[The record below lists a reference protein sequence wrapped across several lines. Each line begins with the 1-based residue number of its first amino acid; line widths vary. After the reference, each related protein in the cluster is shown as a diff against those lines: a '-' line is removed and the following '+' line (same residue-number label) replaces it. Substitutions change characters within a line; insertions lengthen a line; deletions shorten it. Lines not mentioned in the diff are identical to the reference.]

1 MPAGLRRLLMS
12 IIGNRKLVSTLSLA
26 CALGL
31 LLWAR
36 LIITSNMPRTAVAD
50 DKKLHNEA
58 QKMLPGLAPISA
70 DNPRSNHMQEDVPL
84 SPIRDPFLV
93 SDRYFPKP
101 TLVDVL
107 KQDQPKLQDQDA
119 EISQV
124 RKPKE

>member
-12 IIGNRKLVSTLSLA
+12 FITNRKLVSAFSIV

-36 LIITSNMPRTAVAD
+36 LLITSNMPRTAVAD
-50 DKKLHNEA
+50 DKKLHPEA
-58 QKMLPGLAPISA
+58 KKMLPGLAPDST
-70 DNPRSNHMQEDVPL
+70 DNPRLNHMQVDVPL

-107 KQDQPKLQDQDA
+107 KHDRAKLQDQEA
-119 EISQV
+119 EITQE

>member
-1 MPAGLRRLLMS
+1 MPVFLRRILMS
-12 IIGNRKLVSTLSLA
+12 FNCNRKLISA
-26 CALGL
+26 CSFVCVLGL

-36 LIITSNMPRTAVAD
+36 LIITSNMPRTAVAE
-50 DKKLHNEA
+50 DKKFIKEA
-58 QKMLPGLAPISA
+58 QKMLPAVAPSSA
-70 DNPRSNHMQEDVPL
+70 DNPRLKHMQGEVPL

-107 KQDQPKLQDQDA
+107 KQDRAKLQDQEADF
-119 EISQV
+119 SQE

>member
-1 MPAGLRRLLMS
+1 MPLFLRRLLMS
-12 IIGNRKLVSTLSLA
+12 IIAHRKLVSA
-26 CALGL
+26 CSVVCVLGL

-36 LIITSNMPRTAVAD
+36 LIVTSNMPRTAVAD
-50 DKKLHNEA
+50 DNKFSTEA
-58 QKMLPGLAPISA
+58 QKMLPGLAPDST

-101 TLVDVL
+101 TLVDML
-107 KQDQPKLQDQDA
+107 KQDRAKLQDQEADF
-119 EISQV
+119 SQE